1 MENSQIH
8 QNLTEKEI
16 RDFLAIQILQ
26 ANKDRFDNGNSIRE
40 NFNSTESDIFYKQQ
54 LIIIDKQKA

>member
-40 NFNSTESDIFYKQQ
+40 NFNSTESDIFLKNNT
-54 LIIIDKQKA
+54 L